1 MGFESSYVDH
11 LKETN
16 KASMTVQLLRTLST
30 KSEKDWN
37 KLKSIVYICFELIYV
52 CIYVL
57 VGQNCAL
64 QIY

>member
-1 MGFESSYVDH
+1 MEFEISYVDH

-16 KASMTVQLLRTLST
+16 KVSMTIRLLRTLST

-37 KLKSIVYICFELIYV
+37 KLKPIVYICFELIYV

-57 VGQNCAL
+57 VGQNCVL